1 MSRCR
6 GPGRVA
12 GAGVV
17 DGSRCAVE
25 PATHCIGQGRGRGGG
40 WRTHARSQSVSQ
52 SETRLRHR
60 LTPKASARHSHR
72 ETNGIGRLCV
82 RRLTP
87 AYTIECGM
95 VDARRAV
102 AVINP

>member
-1 MSRCR
+1 MSRPGTGGR
-6 GPGRVA
+6 GW
-12 GAGVV
+12 
-17 DGSRCAVE
+17 SRRRLALCCSSGE

-40 WRTHARSQSVSQ
+40 WRTHARSQSASQ

-102 AVINP
+102 AVIK